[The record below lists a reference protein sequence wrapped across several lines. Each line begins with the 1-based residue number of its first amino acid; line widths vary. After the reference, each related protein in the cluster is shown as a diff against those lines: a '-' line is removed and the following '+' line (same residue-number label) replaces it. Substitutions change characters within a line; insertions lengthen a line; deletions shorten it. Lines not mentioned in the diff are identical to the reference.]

1 MKQMMLFYSN
11 KPYQNVQPKYST
23 PKMKTDEINKKKIQ
37 KLTKKIK
44 LYQAITL
51 EQYKQKIQQYNQLVK
66 LINNNNNN
74 NNNNKLSKIIEK
86 KYNENSNA
94 KELFSF
100 KFDTNFLNPEI
111 KKRKQYTEEQND
123 LYKKEQEQ
131 KIIEYLEKAIQIYQ
145 TQMDIFNKLNHKFE
159 KLQSLDPK
167 HNKSSDKLDFK
178 SSNKSSDKFKKN
190 DLEFFSKANLTFS
203 PKDN

>member
-1 MKQMMLFYSN
+1 MLFYSTN
-11 KPYQNVQPKYST
+11 IKPYQHVKSKHSA

-37 KLTKKIK
+37 KLTEKIQ
-44 LYQAITL
+44 LYQAIPL
-51 EQYKQKIQQYNQLVK
+51 EEYKQKIQQYNQLVK
-66 LINNNNNN
+66 LINNN
-74 NNNNKLSKIIEK
+74 KLSKIIEK
-86 KYNENSNA
+86 KYKENPNA

-100 KFDTNFLNPEI
+100 KFDSNLLNPEI

-145 TQMDIFNKLNHKFE
+145 TQIDIFNKFNHKFE

-167 HNKSSDKLDFK
+167 HNKSSDKFK
-178 SSNKSSDKFKKN
+178 NKNNTLNFTFFQKTNSNK
-190 DLEFFSKANLTFS
+190 
-203 PKDN
+203 